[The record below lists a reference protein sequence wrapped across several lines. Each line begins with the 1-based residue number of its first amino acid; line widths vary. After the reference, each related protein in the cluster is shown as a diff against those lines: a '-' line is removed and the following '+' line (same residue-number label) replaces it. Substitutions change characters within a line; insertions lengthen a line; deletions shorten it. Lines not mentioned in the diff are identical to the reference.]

1 MAPIERKSDD
11 ATQVD
16 RCSPSWGD
24 TWSRDLLGAFEREE
38 AALDDQVN
46 STQSDRAVYSRDYEV
61 SSEGND
67 QNGVDVETRYLLLR
81 FLYADSPV
89 LASDDE
95 DEL

>member
-1 MAPIERKSDD
+1 MTRHKRTGVLHRGVIHG
-11 ATQVD
+11 VVI
-16 RCSPSWGD
+16 C
-24 TWSRDLLGAFEREE
+24 LGLSREE
-38 AALDDQVN
+38 AALGDHVS
-46 STQSDRAVYSRDYEV
+46 STQSDRSVYSRDYGV